1 MNKKKKRAY
10 EKKQDSMVPQTKE
23 VLHKSFIR
31 AQGGYLL
38 WRGQAICYGKERRRE
53 REEGEEK
60 EEKQNYSGNINT

>member
-1 MNKKKKRAY
+1 
-10 EKKQDSMVPQTKE
+10 MVPQTKE

-60 EEKQNYSGNINT
+60 KEKQNYSGNINT